1 MSLVNFV
8 KTELKNLVS
17 APATEK
23 YPDGPP
29 TYKEVTRGHVVNDMD
44 LCVLCGVCQMR
55 CPTKAITVDKKVQT
69 WSIRPFSCI
78 QCRRCVDN
86 CPKKSLSIAKEYT
99 EPDVIK
105 KQFDFELSEKQKAM
119 LAEQARQAAE
129 RAALAAQRAAS
140 AASSAK
146 AELGQGKEN
155 PAKSTVASASSSAG
169 AELGP
174 HKDQSTAERAASAA
188 GSGDPTGA
196 GSAEDKKQ

>member
-8 KTELKNLVS
+8 KTELKNLVN

-29 TYKEVTRGHVVNDMD
+29 TYKDVTRGHVENDMD

-55 CPTKAITVDKKVQT
+55 CPTKAITVDKKAQT

-105 KQFDFELSEKQKAM
+105 KQFDYELSEGQKAL

-129 RAALAAQRAAS
+129 RAAAMMAAKKNAAPAPAAS
-140 AASSAK
+140 APAPAPAAPVAADKESEATGNAK
-146 AELGQGKEN
+146 QEQEN
-155 PAKSTVASASSSAG
+155 
-169 AELGP
+169 
-174 HKDQSTAERAASAA
+174 
-188 GSGDPTGA
+188 
-196 GSAEDKKQ
+196 KQ